1 MQIRVMVLLL
11 FSLVIAIFAVMN
23 TQPVSINFFF
33 TEAEIELIFVIIFS
47 VLFGALFMFILSS
60 MKQFQQS
67 RKIRSLE
74 KENIKLKSDLEQVIT
89 KQTRIVEE
97 NNENNNSD
105 INNEVN
111 NIINSVEKDN

>member
-11 FSLVIAIFAVMN
+11 FSLLIAIFAVMN

-47 VLFGALFMFILSS
+47 ILFGALFMFILSS

-74 KENIKLKSDLEQVIT
+74 KENIKLKSDLEQIIT
-89 KQTRIVEE
+89 QHTKTVEE
-97 NNENNNSD
+97 NNDNNNSD
-105 INNEVN
+105 NNEVDN
-111 NIINSVEKDN
+111 SINSVEKDN

>member
-23 TQPVSINFFF
+23 TQPVKINFFF

-60 MKQFQQS
+60 MKQLQQS

-74 KENIKLKSDLEQVIT
+74 KDKIKLKSDLDNILTQQPKSDEVDNNINN
-89 KQTRIVEE
+89 VEE
-97 NNENNNSD
+97 KN
-105 INNEVN
+105 
-111 NIINSVEKDN
+111 

>member
-23 TQPVSINFFF
+23 TQPVNINFFF

-47 VLFGALFMFILSS
+47 ILFGALFMFILSS

-74 KENIKLKSDLEQVIT
+74 KENIKLKQDLEQAIMNQT
-89 KQTRIVEE
+89 KIVEE
-97 NNENNNSD
+97 NKDDNNNEADNSINKNEENN
-105 INNEVN
+105 
-111 NIINSVEKDN
+111 

>member
-47 VLFGALFMFILSS
+47 ILFGALFMFILSS

-74 KENIKLKSDLEQVIT
+74 KENIKLKSDLEQIIT
-89 KQTRIVEE
+89 QHTKTVEE
-97 NNENNNSD
+97 NNDNNNSD
-105 INNEVN
+105 NNEVDN
-111 NIINSVEKDN
+111 SINSVEKDN